1 MLGSP
6 LPRSAMSSIIRS
18 AYNDITST
26 IASKGDSI
34 LPKSEDP
41 FVYNKGYGAYI
52 AVHSAKGQHLTWSLL
67 EGAVVGL
74 HNGLYLRERYRASE
88 FWVWDGPV
96 RLVGVGEMGSA
107 VVGTNGTVRWT
118 GTAIEGK
125 ANGNGDGSGILV
137 GNGELET
144 SKT

>member
-6 LPRSAMSSIIRS
+6 LPRSAMSSTIRS

-34 LPKSEDP
+34 LPISEDP

-52 AVHSAKGQHLTWSLL
+52 AVHSAIGGHLTWSLL

-74 HNGLYLRERYRASE
+74 HNGLYLRGRYRASE
-88 FWVWDGPV
+88 FWMWDGPV

-107 VVGTNGTVRWT
+107 VVGKNGTIRWT

-144 SKT
+144 SET